1 LLIEIILFVVP
12 LLIGMNIYN
21 RNLYEEFIKGR
32 NSTPL
37 TELFKTESPHG
48 LKMLLNNNGTFD
60 PNDSQKTLVTLEDKM
75 TQIYNAL
82 FVEDFIDTYE
92 IEIGECSFSKDTKNT
107 LFSIVSLLSDYA
119 DWYPEDNQK

>member
-1 LLIEIILFVVP
+1 LFVVP

-82 FVEDFIDTYE
+82 FGFYTNRCYLPMT
-92 IEIGECSFSKDTKNT
+92 FY
-107 LFSIVSLLSDYA
+107 LYALLLN
-119 DWYPEDNQK
+119 E